1 MARYDVCPA
10 GVAQAEYEKAHAY
23 GASMLCYGAPLY
35 PQALY
40 DLSDPPPLLWAVGR
54 VDMLNAP
61 IVALV
66 GARNASIP
74 GRNMARRLARELG
87 EAGLI
92 VASGLARGIDRAA
105 HEAAIETG
113 TLAVLAGGVDVN
125 YPSECADIAERIR
138 DTGLVLSEAPFG
150 QTPTARHFP
159 PRNRIIS
166 GISDAVVVVEGAA
179 KSGSLITARNA
190 LDQGRD
196 VMAVPGSPL
205 DARAAGC
212 NMLIRDGATLVR
224 GARDV
229 LEVIEAAKPNAPNEV
244 EAAPVPPVPNPD
256 ANALRKQLLD
266 LIGTTPIAEDA
277 LIQDLSAPTQ
287 SIVAL
292 LSELELMGEIERL
305 PGGAIARKM
314 SETG

>member
-1 MARYDVCPA
+1 
-10 GVAQAEYEKAHAY
+10 
-23 GASMLCYGAPLY
+23 
-35 PQALY
+35 
-40 DLSDPPPLLWAVGR
+40 
-54 VDMLNAP
+54 
-61 IVALV
+61 
-66 GARNASIP
+66 
-74 GRNMARRLARELG
+74 
-87 EAGLI
+87 
-92 VASGLARGIDRAA
+92 
-105 HEAAIETG
+105 
-113 TLAVLAGGVDVN
+113 
-125 YPSECADIAERIR
+125 
-138 DTGLVLSEAPFG
+138 
-150 QTPTARHFP
+150 
-159 PRNRIIS
+159 
-166 GISDAVVVVEGAA
+166 VVVVEGAA